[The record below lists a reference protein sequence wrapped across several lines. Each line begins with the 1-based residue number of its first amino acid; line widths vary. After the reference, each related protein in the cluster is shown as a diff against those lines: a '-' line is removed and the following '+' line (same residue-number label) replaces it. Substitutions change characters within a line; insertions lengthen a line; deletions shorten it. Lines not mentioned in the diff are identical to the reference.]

1 MNRILIA
8 LSASFALGG
17 CLLSP
22 GTFSSELHLYS
33 DERFSFAYDGEIEML
48 ALSQL
53 AQMNRASE
61 ERFEAEC
68 YDEDY
73 EVRECSEAEI
83 AAQRAEWEET
93 AR

>member
-33 DERFSFAYDGEIEML
+33 DERFSFAYENSRFCNSGQ
-48 ALSQL
+48 ALC
-53 AQMNRASE
+53 
-61 ERFEAEC
+61 AE
-68 YDEDY
+68 
-73 EVRECSEAEI
+73 
-83 AAQRAEWEET
+83 
-93 AR
+93 

>member
-61 ERFEAEC
+61 ERFEAGGGEGGGAAVGVTVGA
-68 YDEDY
+68 DE
-73 EVRECSEAEI
+73 EHRLRMHTV
-83 AAQRAEWEET
+83 
-93 AR
+93 

>member
-83 AAQRAEWEET
+83 AAQAD
-93 AR
+93 AA